1 MKHLKSFKDWNN
13 ISESSSDDINEYWN
27 FDDYKDFA
35 NKLLDTGKK
44 TVSNLKKKGDDSF
57 NWGKGILKDFYYNSI
72 KQGKSCNMSSK
83 KTRKEAFLAAKKQGC
98 NYFVWGGNWYNTET
112 DMPMEQ
118 EIKAYAKKEFQY
130 PVVVDYFEMGQKDA
144 GGGFGH
150 LQAWSL
156 KEPKYQINA
165 MPEKADIDKVL
176 LGGVG
181 DTKTGEKIYPEYSQT
196 MYNQVCSELNHLKK
210 QSVVIKMNKKE
221 YDNFKK
227 IVGDWAKKK
236 VKDVPTAVIGASN
249 KSYNLLFS
257 NCTQHT
263 VRSTLFDMRAITGV
277 LPTLGFKKIK
287 SYYSGRYEERKTG
300 VKIMNI
306 DDRLDIAVPE
316 EYKDPK
322 YVIKNAE
329 NIVANKWTVIIQ
341 ETLWK
346 QKESIKKLV
355 GKNPNAQGAVTAID
369 LMNNQSRKKD
379 GSWDRLY
386 KKGSSTD
393 KALQEV
399 RKLVASGYSP
409 VEVDWKDFFKK
420 K

>member
-1 MKHLKSFKDWNN
+1 MKNIKSFNEWKK
-13 ISESSSDDINEYWN
+13 ITEPSDSNDINEWWTL
-27 FDDYKDFA
+27 DDYKSFA
-35 NKLLDTGKK
+35 NKLLDTGEKA
-44 TVSNLKKKGDDSF
+44 VSKLKRKGKDTFS
-57 NWGKGILKDFYYNSI
+57 WGKSIIKSFYYNNI

-83 KTRKEAFLAAKKQGC
+83 KTRKEAFLSAKKQGC

-112 DMPMEQ
+112 DMPIDQ
-118 EIKAYAKKEFQY
+118 EIRAYAKKEFQY

-176 LGGVG
+176 LGGIG
-181 DTKTGEKIYPEYSQT
+181 DIKGGKKLAPEYSQT

-210 QSVVIKMNKKE
+210 QSIVIKMNKKE
-221 YDNFKK
+221 YDRFKK

-236 VKDVPTAVIGASN
+236 VKDVPDAVIGASK

-257 NCTQHT
+257 NCTDHT
-263 VRSTLFDMRAITGV
+263 VRSTLFSMNAITGT
-277 LPTLGFKKIK
+277 LPLLGFKKIK
-287 SYYSGRYEERKTG
+287 SHYSGRYEERKAG
-300 VKIMNI
+300 VRVMNLN
-306 DDRLDIAVPE
+306 RLDISVPL
-316 EYKDPK
+316 EYENPK

-329 NIVANKWTVIIQ
+329 TIVSNKWTVVLQ

-355 GKNPNAQGAVTAID
+355 GKNPNAQAAVTALD
-369 LMNNQSRKKD
+369 SMNTQSRRKD
-379 GSWDRLY
+379 GSWDRIF
-386 KKGSSTD
+386 KKGSTTD
-393 KALQEV
+393 KALQAV
-399 RKLVASGYSP
+399 RKLISSGYSP
-409 VEVDWKDFFKK
+409 VKVDWEDFFKK

>member
-1 MKHLKSFKDWNN
+1 MKHLKSFNDWKN
-13 ISESSSDDINEYWN
+13 ISESYNREINEWWS
-27 FDDYKDFA
+27 FDDAKDFA
-35 NKLLDTGKK
+35 NKLMNTGSKA
-44 TVSNLKKKGDDSF
+44 VSNLKKKGKESF
-57 NWGKGILKDFYYNSI
+57 SWGKGLIKDFYYKKI

-83 KTRKEAFLAAKKQGC
+83 KTRKEAFLAAKKDGC
-98 NYFVWGGNWYNTET
+98 NYFAWGGNWYNTET
-112 DMPMEQ
+112 DMPIDQ
-118 EIKAYAKKEFQY
+118 EIKAYAKKEYQY
-130 PVVVDYFEMGQKDA
+130 PVVVDYFEMGQKAA

-181 DTKTGEKIYPEYSQT
+181 DTRTGKKIAPEYSQT
-196 MYNQVCSELNHLKK
+196 MYNQVCSELNDLKK
-210 QSVVIKMNKKE
+210 QSIIIKMSKKE
-221 YDNFKK
+221 YENFKK

-236 VKDVPTAVIGASN
+236 VKDVPDAVIGASN

-257 NCTQHT
+257 NCTDHT
-263 VRSTLFDMRAITGV
+263 VRSTLFDMKAITGT
-277 LPTLGFKKIK
+277 LPFLGFKKIK
-287 SYYSGRYEERKTG
+287 SYYSGRYEERKSG
-300 VKIMNI
+300 ARVMNL
-306 DDRLDIAVPE
+306 DRLDISVPT
-316 EYKDPK
+316 EYENPR

-329 NIVANKWTVIIQ
+329 TIVANKWTVILQ

-355 GKNPNAQGAVTAID
+355 GKNPDAQAAITALD
-369 LMNNQSRKKD
+369 SMNTQSRRKD
-379 GSWDRLY
+379 GSWDRTF

-393 KALQEV
+393 KALQLV
-399 RKLVASGYSP
+399 RKLISSGYSP
-409 VEVDWKDFFKK
+409 VKVDWKDFFKK